1 MFPIR
6 DTIPSRTVPVVTWV
20 IILANALVFLFE
32 LGLSEPQLK
41 NLFFRFGFVP
51 ARYSHPSWAIVQGFP
66 SLYWPFMTSLF
77 LHGGWLHVISNMW
90 MLWIFGDNVEDRMG
104 HLRFLVFYLLC
115 GVAAGIVHFGT
126 NLNSTLPTVGASGA
140 VAGVMGAYF
149 LLYPRARIITMI
161 PVFFYPLFIE
171 IPAVFFLGLW
181 FYSQLFSGLASLS
194 GPMQVGGIAWWAHVG
209 GFLTGAALRFVFVK
223 RHR

>member
-1 MFPIR
+1 M
-6 DTIPSRTVPVVTWV
+6 
-20 IILANALVFLFE
+20 
-32 LGLSEPQLK
+32 
-41 NLFFRFGFVP
+41 
-51 ARYSHPSWAIVQGFP
+51 
-66 SLYWPFMTSLF
+66 
-77 LHGGWLHVISNMW
+77 HVISNMW

-115 GVAAGIVHFGT
+115 GVAAGIVHFAT

-223 RHR
+223 RYR